1 MSILKDGY
9 PFIVVPLLIGAA
21 SFAFGR
27 HNPAALSLGMVCIL
41 LALFCAFFFRDPER
55 VITPG
60 DRLVISPCD
69 GTVMEVGEENGVPV
83 VRVFLSV
90 FNVHLQRS
98 PVNGTVKS
106 VTYVPGKFLPAMN
119 VQAHVVNEQNIIVID
134 TPQGE
139 FTVKQIAGLLARRC
153 VSWVKPGDTV
163 ARGGKIGLIKFSSQ
177 VDLYLPKGSR
187 VLLKPGDKVAGG
199 ITVFAEMQG

>member
-9 PFIVVPLLIGAA
+9 PFIVVPLLVGVA
-21 SFAFGR
+21 SLTFGR
-27 HNPAALSLGMVCIL
+27 HNAAAFSFGMISIL
-41 LALFCAFFFRDPER
+41 LGLFCAYFFRDPSR

-60 DRLVISPCD
+60 DRLIISPCD
-69 GTVMEVGEENGVPV
+69 GTVMEVTEENGIPV
-83 VRVFLSV
+83 ARVFLSV

-119 VQAHVVNEQNIIVID
+119 AQAHVVNEHNIIVID

-163 ARGGKIGLIKFSSQ
+163 VRGGKIGLIKFSSQ
-177 VDLYLPKGSR
+177 VDLYLPKGSK
-187 VLLKPGDKVAGG
+187 VLLKPGEKVVGG